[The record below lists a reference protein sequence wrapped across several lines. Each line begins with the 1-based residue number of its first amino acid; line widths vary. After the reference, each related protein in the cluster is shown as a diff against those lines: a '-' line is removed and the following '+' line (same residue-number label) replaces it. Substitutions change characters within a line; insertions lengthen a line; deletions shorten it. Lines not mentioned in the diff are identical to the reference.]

1 MAGRYSARGGYGDV
15 CDWRDKAMNHI
26 AAAGHL
32 LAIVTAC
39 SAYLARSRRAAEV
52 AVTVTQKPAAAI
64 APLSAAAGPPDDA
77 RAPPC

>member
-1 MAGRYSARGGYGDV
+1 MAGRYSARRSYGDV
-15 CDWRDKAMNHI
+15 CDWHDNAMNHI

-52 AVTVTQKPAAAI
+52 AV
-64 APLSAAAGPPDDA
+64 
-77 RAPPC
+77 